1 MKPEAISVS
10 VKIRIVICLLIIS
23 LSVSMT
29 GPVCLRAEAI
39 DLNGFGPG
47 DLMRDSGGMN
57 QMGGTGYSADTGYS
71 QNRMQTVFGAPDL
84 SAQQDA
90 PSEIHITWTEETARF
105 IDNVESNNTPVLN
118 GDTILPGQ
126 KYFVSVKPN
135 GILVKNSSIRF
146 AYQPYGGG
154 IITSP
159 LQKETSTQYSFMIPE
174 EGVVSDVELVIDATQ
189 TIIDPQQPDSSPEI
203 RLTWSETS
211 EQYLDTVTINGRS
224 VAKNSSISPGQEIF
238 VAVKPG
244 DYDTTKC
251 AARYERRSHETVET
265 YEENLQQIS
274 PVFYRLTVPTDGV
287 LSNVELVIT
296 VTAKEQSST
305 QPISLIWSADTERYI
320 DSVQSMGQVLP
331 KGSAV
336 VPGQEILVSL
346 KLNGLALSKC
356 AAEYDYRPYDSIIS
370 YEENLTQVSETA
382 YRFVVPDKQIFSDIE
397 LIITATNQYPVWIAG
412 TQVTDVN
419 RDNVLE
425 EQGYAVSF
433 NPERNMLFL
442 NNAVINGGITAKIPL
457 TVVFSGDNI
466 VSGVPGTNFGIYS
479 EADLTLSSYAATDT
493 LTVTAPWADDSCAI
507 AVKNASLR
515 IGSDANVTALSQGGT
530 TYSTGVYCSGSVEVG
545 GMLSAS
551 AGSAASSCGIR
562 CNSLTVK
569 TINSLTGGTVTAS
582 GGDCY
587 SGGDSTGVW
596 ASGDVGVEYLT
607 TLTVSGRGAAG
618 SSRGVYAGGNFTN
631 NGTADCT
638 AGNSGSDSTGLYAEG
653 TLTNAG
659 MLTASGGVASETSH
673 GIVSSALFLT
683 GGEVTARAASGGSG
697 STGIS
702 GEVTVSGGTV
712 LAEGSDGAFS
722 AMPNFSGYT
731 PLIRIS
737 DLSAD
742 AVEADSSI
750 AANYLKRYVFIT
762 SRVVAASSE
771 DLVIT
776 VGETRTLTASVPA
789 GYTLRWYSSNSYVAF
804 VDELLGIVTGRS
816 PGMAVL
822 TLKAYN
828 PATAQTSETTCRVL
842 VKENEKIVA
851 SVLHIDQEYVHL
863 EPPGFRTVRYW
874 FTPSSTTERT
884 VTITSSDTMRNII
897 RVDYGTT
904 EGEFYITP
912 LGDGEAMITLEAAG
926 GAKAYCKVTVTG
938 MRPDTY
944 YSISYKENDGVWYYD
959 YSDGFLIRTTAPA
972 NIVPEIKID
981 GTAIPQYNGGGYN
994 WTMSSAEGGTAIHF
1008 TKAFMASLYR
1018 GKHTLSISYVPKSEP
1033 IYIQSRRDVP
1043 KTGDHSLLP
1052 AMGSFLTSGCALAG
1066 LLPVLGNKKNRK
1078 TGKHSL
1084 TENERTGEQHGI

>member
-10 VKIRIVICLLIIS
+10 VRIRIVICLLLIS
-23 LSVSMT
+23 LSIGMA
-29 GPVCLRAEAI
+29 GPVCLCAEAI
-39 DLNGFGPG
+39 DMNGFGPE
-47 DLMRDSGGMN
+47 DLMRGQQTSR
-57 QMGGTGYSADTGYS
+57 TS
-71 QNRMQTVFGAPDL
+71 QFK
-84 SAQQDA
+84 
-90 PSEIHITWTEETARF
+90 ITWSEETAQF
-105 IDNVESNNTPVLN
+105 IEAVTCNSVIVAN
-118 GDTILPGQ
+118 GDLILPGQ
-126 KYFVSVKPN
+126 EYLVSVQAN
-135 GILVKNSSIRF
+135 GIIVSECKIEY

-154 IITSP
+154 VISQK
-159 LQKETSTQYSFMIPE
+159 LQKESSTSYSFIIPA
-174 EGVVSDVELVIDATQ
+174 EGIVSDVELIITGTQ
-189 TIIDPQQPDSSPEI
+189 TLPDPQQPDLSPEVH
-203 RLTWSETS
+203 LTWAEAA
-211 EQYLDTVTINGRS
+211 EAYIDTVTCNGQP
-224 VAKNSSISPGQEIF
+224 VIKNSAVLPGQEIF
-238 VAVKPG
+238 VSVKTGNYVITRCAV
-244 DYDTTKC
+244 
-251 AARYERRSHETVET
+251 RYEHRPYETVEIC
-265 YEENLQQIS
+265 EENLQQVS
-274 PVFYRLTVPTDGV
+274 PTFYRFTVPATGV
-287 LSNVELVIT
+287 LSDMELVIT
-296 VTAKEQSST
+296 AAAEEQVNS
-305 QPISLIWSADTERYI
+305 QPIRLTWSADTERYLA
-320 DSVQSMGQVLP
+320 SVQSMGQALP
-331 KGSAV
+331 KGSTV

-370 YEENLTQVSETA
+370 YEENLTQVSDAT

-442 NNAVINGGITAKIPL
+442 NNAVINGGITSKIPL

-515 IGSDANVTALSQGGT
+515 IGSDADVTALSQGGT

-545 GMLSAS
+545 GKLSAS

-618 SSRGVYAGGNFTN
+618 NSRGVYAGGNFTN

-653 TLTNAG
+653 ALTNAG

-683 GGEVTARAASGGSG
+683 GGEVTARAASGGIG

-702 GEVTVSGGTV
+702 GAATVSGGTV
-712 LAEGSDGAFS
+712 LAEGSGGAFS
-722 AMPNFSGYT
+722 DMPNFSGYT
-731 PLIRIS
+731 PMIYVS

-742 AVEADSSI
+742 AAEADSSL

-762 SRVVAASSE
+762 PRVVAAPSE

-804 VDELLGIVTGRS
+804 VDELLGTVTGRS

-828 PATAQTSETTCRVL
+828 PATAQTSETSCRVV